1 MKLGLFLS
9 IFHDRSFDAAL
20 DRCVALGLDAVEIA
34 TGNYPGD
41 NHCQPERL
49 LADRDAMAAFATAVN
64 RRGLTISALSQHG
77 NPLHP
82 DRAVAAAAHATWRI
96 TVQLAAELGVGVVNA
111 FSGCPGDHDSAR
123 RPNWVTCSWPED
135 YQQTLVW
142 QWDEKVIP
150 YWTAEAAFAAEHGVT
165 IGIEMHPGFV
175 VYNPATLI
183 RLRDSCGPAIAAN
196 FDPSHLFWQGIDPR
210 VAIRYLAQHGALVHV
225 AAKDTQLIA
234 ENVALNGVLETRP
247 AADLGQ
253 RAFLFRTIGFG
264 QSEQVWRDIVS
275 SLRLAGYEGTISIEH
290 EDRLLPPDDGVEKA
304 VRLLREL
311 I

>member
-1 MKLGLFLS
+1 VNLGLFLA
-9 IFHDRSFDAAL
+9 IFHDRSFDDAL
-20 DRCVALGLDAVEIA
+20 DRCAALGLDAVEIA

-41 NHCQPERL
+41 SHCQPNRL
-49 LADRDAMAAFATAVN
+49 LADRDAITDFTTAIN

-82 DRAVAAAAHATWRI
+82 DEAVAASAHATWRS
-96 TVQLAAELGVGVVNA
+96 TVRLAAQLGVGVVNA
-111 FSGCPGDHDSAR
+111 FSGCPGDHDEAL

-135 YQQTLVW
+135 YQQTLAW
-142 QWDEKVIP
+142 QWEEKVIP
-150 YWTAEAAFAAEHGVT
+150 YWTTEAAFAAEHGVT
-165 IGIEMHPGFV
+165 VGIEMHPGFV
-175 VYNPATLI
+175 VYNPATLM

-196 FDPSHLFWQGIDPR
+196 FDPSHLFWQRIDPA
-210 VAIRYLAQHGALVHV
+210 VAIRYLGQHGALAHV

-234 ENVALNGVLETRP
+234 ENIALNGVLETRP
-247 AADLGQ
+247 AADLGD

-264 QSEQVWRDIVS
+264 QGEQVWRDIVS
-275 SLRLAGYEGTISIEH
+275 SLQLAGYDGTISIEH
-290 EDRLLPPDDGVEKA
+290 EDRLLAADDGVEKA

>member
-1 MKLGLFLS
+1 VNLGLFLA
-9 IFHDRSFDAAL
+9 IFHDRSFDDAL
-20 DRCVALGLDAVEIA
+20 DRCAALGLDAVEIA

-41 NHCQPERL
+41 SHCQPNRL
-49 LADRDAMAAFATAVN
+49 LADRDAITDFTTAIN

-82 DRAVAAAAHATWRI
+82 DEAVAASAHATWRS
-96 TVQLAAELGVGVVNA
+96 TVRLAAQLGVGVVNA
-111 FSGCPGDHDSAR
+111 FSGCPGDHDEAL

-135 YQQTLVW
+135 YQQTLAW
-142 QWDEKVIP
+142 QWEEKVIP

-165 IGIEMHPGFV
+165 VGIEMHPGFV
-175 VYNPATLI
+175 VYNPATLM

-196 FDPSHLFWQGIDPR
+196 FDPSHLFWQRIDPA
-210 VAIRYLAQHGALVHV
+210 VAIRYLGQHGALAHV

-234 ENVALNGVLETRP
+234 ENIALNGVLETRP
-247 AADLGQ
+247 AADLGD

-264 QSEQVWRDIVS
+264 QGEQVWRDIVS
-275 SLRLAGYEGTISIEH
+275 SLQLAGYDGTISIEH
-290 EDRLLPPDDGVEKA
+290 EDRLLAADDGVEKA